1 MTRNQTAILG
11 TFPLNVMECSPFVKR
26 PGTGGCSCVV
36 IPGYSTMAIC
46 VASFFSTE
54 PTTGLTY
61 LSILDEYSSGKLY
74 ITQEIA

>member
-1 MTRNQTAILG
+1 MTIY
-11 TFPLNVMECSPFVKR
+11 
-26 PGTGGCSCVV
+26 VV
-36 IPGYSTMAIC
+36 
-46 VASFFSTE
+46 SFFSTE